1 MKLARLAIL
10 LLSDQPMHTVN
21 SRSVAAGEADI
32 QIHGWDSAGWFRHE
46 VTGILPT
53 AREAGAVLRKL
64 REAPAAFE
72 DRCRVRGSPVVEFR
86 TTAYDLADAGLAIVH
101 EDGAA
106 GGPIG
111 ALTILPVH
119 RRPRLRKEFAF
130 GFVAHLSFFDG
141 LIKPDSEL
149 AIHDYVDELLRTD
162 QTSTLVFTVEAAPA
176 SSDTSL
182 VLSAYLEQ
190 LSIAMLG
197 WLCAK
202 DAQAECGRRGRLEAV
217 LPAA

>member
-1 MKLARLAIL
+1 MRKLNSCSVVAGD
-10 LLSDQPMHTVN
+10 SDIH
-21 SRSVAAGEADI
+21 
-32 QIHGWDSAGWFRHE
+32 IHGWDSTGWFRHE
-46 VTGILPT
+46 VTGILPK
-53 AREAGAVLRKL
+53 ALEAGAVLRKL
-64 REAPAAFE
+64 REAPAAFQ
-72 DRCRVRGSPVVEFR
+72 DRCRVRGSPVFEFR
-86 TTAYDLADAGLAIVH
+86 TSAYDLTDAGLALVH

-111 ALTILPVH
+111 ALTILPAH

-149 AIHDYVDELLRTD
+149 AIYDYVDDLLRTD
-162 QTSTLVFTVEAAPA
+162 QTSTLVFTVETAQVCP
-176 SSDTSL
+176 DTSL
-182 VLSAYLEQ
+182 VLSTYLEK
-190 LSIAMLG
+190 LSIAMLV

-202 DAQAECGRRGRLEAV
+202 DAQAESGRRGRIEAV

>member
-1 MKLARLAIL
+1 MR
-10 LLSDQPMHTVN
+10 TVN
-21 SRSVAAGEADI
+21 SCSMAAGEADI
-32 QIHGWDSAGWFRHE
+32 QIHGWDSSGWFRHE
-46 VTGILPT
+46 VTGILPK

-86 TTAYDLADAGLAIVH
+86 TSAYDLADAGLAIVH
-101 EDGAA
+101 QDGAA
-106 GGPIG
+106 GAPIG
-111 ALTILPVH
+111 ALTILPAH

-141 LIKPDSEL
+141 LITPDSEL
-149 AIHDYVDELLRTD
+149 AILDYVDDLLRTD
-162 QTSTLVFTVEAAPA
+162 QTSTLVFTVETAQAC
-176 SSDTSL
+176 SDTSL
-182 VLSAYLEQ
+182 VLSAYLEN
-190 LSIAMLG
+190 LSIAMLE

-202 DAQAECGRRGRLEAV
+202 DAQAESGRRGWLEAM